1 MLVTLAMLATLAT
14 LGVGEATRDG
24 QSCLTRRPL
33 GAGPCLRLLTL
44 GACIES
50 QTEVGGVCVPL
61 ISTLAVGVVERLGYI
76 VLARE
81 SGRGGEETVAVFI
94 AREALACSWA
104 KRASS
109 VAT

>member
-1 MLVTLAMLATLAT
+1 MLVTLAMLAT

-81 SGRGGEETVAVFI
+81 SGRGGEETATVAVII